1 MANWLSGW
9 GAWPEVTWKRA
20 SDRRASL
27 PCPAVVRHQKDLT
40 MSLTLQI
47 SIIIA
52 VLGLAL
58 AAFSFR
64 RQHRGLAWAALAC
77 GFLGLGFSILS

>member
-1 MANWLSGW
+1 
-9 GAWPEVTWKRA
+9 
-20 SDRRASL
+20 
-27 PCPAVVRHQKDLT
+27 

-77 GFLGLGFSILS
+77 GFLGLGFSFLS